1 MGFHPADARHRKA
14 LQGKAWQ
21 SIAKQ
26 HGLSI
31 QPSGL
36 AGMLSQ
42 PVRQTSGVT
51 STSTE
56 TTMTIQSAKIAIT
69 GINYLLQ
76 NNPQTVDPFNKFSKL
91 KKGITNK
98 GRGKTDEDLLEL
110 GNIETESK
118 IYFDDTLGVYVP
130 TRWMTEAI
138 CTGAFSVIKK
148 GKDKMRGGVFA
159 TEEKAKLHYED
170 MGKVKTIS
178 DVVLNPKFRHRAMLP
193 QGQVRVAKDFP
204 IFKGWSFSTVIEF
217 DDTVVDFSSL
227 KKVVERT
234 SMYVGFGDFRPTF
247 GRATAEVTHV

>member
-1 MGFHPADARHRKA
+1 MGFHS
-14 LQGKAWQ
+14 
-21 SIAKQ
+21 SIAAKGNSRHCIEMQ
-26 HGLSI
+26 GIAKHHGLAI
-31 QPSGL
+31 RKSGL
-36 AGMLSQ
+36 AGMLSHSPGKRWVFVQ
-42 PVRQTSGVT
+42 PQHV
-51 STSTE
+51 
-56 TTMTIQSAKIAIT
+56 TTMTIQSAKISIT

-76 NNPQTVDPFNKFSKL
+76 NNPQTVDPFNRFSKM
-91 KKGITNK
+91 KKGITAK
-98 GRGKTDEDLLEL
+98 RTKTDDDLLEL

-118 IYFDDTLGVYVP
+118 IYFDDALGVYVP
-130 TRWMTEAI
+130 TRWLTEAI
-138 CTGAFSVIKK
+138 CTAAFGVIKT
-148 GKDKMRGGVFA
+148 GKAKMRGGVFA

-204 IFKGWSFSTVIEF
+204 IFKGWSFSTVVEF